1 MNQCALP
8 ASSLGV
14 VTGSRLKGKLTLT
27 SRHSPAH
34 QTRFS
39 SQTPTETIIADR
51 RLFVDEARDASF
63 ALTGYLGLLFSF
75 PKFLWELSFLVIY
88 KLNSFPHTSKYKNQ
102 GMFIIRGAMLT
113 VCPTKKDRTK
123 VNDSIMRSKLGLS
136 VGRAVVSAL
145 APEQHKKG
153 YVSSR
158 HSAGH
163 SEPQVTECCL
173 TVKVSRNP
181 GARVQTYNAMLP
193 QILSPTNLSPPI
205 PCQLCSLL
213 KFRFPKSNTLSPQDL
228 SIHEV

>member
-1 MNQCALP
+1 MSSGEPVCSSCFFPWRSHWLKVEGKTYTNLP
-8 ASSLGV
+8 SL
-14 VTGSRLKGKLTLT
+14 
-27 SRHSPAH
+27 PCAH

-39 SQTPTETIIADR
+39 SQTPTETIVADR

-123 VNDSIMRSKLGLS
+123 VNDLIMRSKLGLS

-145 APEQHKKG
+145 WLQ
-153 YVSSR
+153 SSTR
-158 HSAGH
+158 RATCPPGTQLATASRRSLSA
-163 SEPQVTECCL
+163 
-173 TVKVSRNP
+173 
-181 GARVQTYNAMLP
+181 A
-193 QILSPTNLSPPI
+193 
-205 PCQLCSLL
+205 
-213 KFRFPKSNTLSPQDL
+213 
-228 SIHEV
+228 